1 MAGTS
6 GVMCSFCTQE
16 GHSLLRCPSLQTECQ
31 WCNQQ
36 GHTAQL
42 CPYMGILCPRPK
54 CRKLMY
60 PIIARSVDHPLLE
73 DFLLKCPNEECP
85 RKLWIYENK
94 VIGGEENQ
102 VAGYIYREI
111 DAQTFNDFV
120 AENK

>member
-1 MAGTS
+1 
-6 GVMCSFCTQE
+6 
-16 GHSLLRCPSLQTECQ
+16 
-31 WCNQQ
+31 
-36 GHTAQL
+36 
-42 CPYMGILCPRPK
+42 
-54 CRKLMY
+54 MY

-73 DFLLKCPNEECP
+73 DFLLKCPNEGCP
-85 RKLWIYENK
+85 GKLWIYENK